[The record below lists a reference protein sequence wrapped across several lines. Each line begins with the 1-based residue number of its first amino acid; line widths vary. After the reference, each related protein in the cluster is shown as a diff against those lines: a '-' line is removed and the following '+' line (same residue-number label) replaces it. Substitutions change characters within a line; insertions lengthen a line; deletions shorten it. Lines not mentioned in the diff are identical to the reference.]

1 MNTNP
6 RINMNRFFAWIF
18 AARFFALTALFV
30 TSTAIHA
37 HEIRPGLLQVSET
50 DTNSYSVVWKQPL
63 LGDRRLPLEPQLR
76 PNCTKIDPRLEATA
90 SALIERW
97 TTVCSGPIQQIEIA
111 GLNRTLTDVM
121 LEYNEL
127 NGDLQRALLRPESA
141 TYDLGSASTGSAWL
155 YLELGVEHLL
165 AGYDHVLFVVG
176 LLLLI
181 SSTRSL
187 LITITS
193 FTLAHSVTL
202 ALSVLGWVTLSQA
215 AVEACIALSIVLL
228 AREALSKQDSLLKH
242 SPWLAAFAFGLL
254 HGFGFAGALRDIG
267 LPDENLWVAL
277 LSFNI
282 GIELGQLILVGVW
295 VALGA
300 LAQSVLPLT
309 KLGPRLHTI
318 TAYAIGGM
326 AIYWVLQRVTP
337 MFSSTLTLV

>member
-1 MNTNP
+1 M
-6 RINMNRFFAWIF
+6 R
-18 AARFFALTALFV
+18 LVLLALFLV
-30 TSTAIHA
+30 SAAAQA

-50 DTNSYSVVWKQPL
+50 DANSYSVVWKQPL
-63 LGDRRLPLEPQLR
+63 LGDRRLPLEPQLH
-76 PNCTKIDPRLEATA
+76 PNCSKIDPRMEATA

-97 TTVCSGPIQQIEIA
+97 TTVCSEPLQQIEIE

-121 LEYNEL
+121 FEYNEL
-127 NGDLQRALLRPESA
+127 NGDQQRALLRPESA
-141 TYDLGSASTGSAWL
+141 SYDLGSGNTGSAWL
-155 YLELGVEHLL
+155 YLKLGIEHLL

-267 LPDENLWVAL
+267 LPNENLWIAL
-277 LSFNI
+277 LSFNV
-282 GIELGQLILVGVW
+282 GIELGQLILVAVW
-295 VALGA
+295 VVLGA
-300 LAQSVLPLT
+300 VAQRMLPLT
-309 KLGPRLHTI
+309 MLDTTLNPRLHAI
-318 TAYAIGGM
+318 LAYAIGGM
-326 AIYWVLQRVTP
+326 AIYWMLQRVTP